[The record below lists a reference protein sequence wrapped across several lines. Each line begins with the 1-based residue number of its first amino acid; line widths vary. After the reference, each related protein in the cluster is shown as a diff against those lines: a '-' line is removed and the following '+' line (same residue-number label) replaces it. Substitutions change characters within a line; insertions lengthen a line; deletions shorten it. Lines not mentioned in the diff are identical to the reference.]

1 VSVNPDRV
9 ATFCQGQLELLRLLF
24 TEALYDEQLSRVS

>member
-1 VSVNPDRV
+1 MSVHPDGV
-9 ATFCQGQLELLRLLF
+9 VVFCQGQLELLRLLF